1 MSNLLNTELYALFPP
16 NLQTAKARALSAA
29 FTAEYR
35 ALVEYIRKT
44 VIYADVMNLDEN
56 MCDLLALIFN
66 ISAYQQNLSIDA
78 KRELVR
84 SAFTALKGTKESV
97 QQVISAIHGRAKVK
111 EWFEYGGNPY
121 SFRIDVDITETG
133 AGANTYQRIIKNVNL
148 YKNVR
153 SVLDTVNF
161 EISPKSFVYA
171 GTTHETAEIIVIH
184 PYIAGNLETTAA
196 KVHSGSG
203 CFISHEILIQ
213 PKGSET

>member
-1 MSNLLNTELYALFPP
+1 MSNLLDTELYALLPP

-29 FTAEYR
+29 FAAEYR
-35 ALVEYIRKT
+35 ALVQYIRKT
-44 VIYADVMNLDEN
+44 IIYADVMSLDEN

-66 ISAYQQNLSIDA
+66 ISAYQQSLPINA

-97 QQVISAIHGRAKVK
+97 QQVISAVHGSAKIK
-111 EWFEYGGNPY
+111 EWFEYGGKPY
-121 SFRIDVDITETG
+121 SFKIDVDITKTG
-133 AGANTYQRIIKNVNL
+133 AGADTYQRIIKNVNS

-161 EISPKSFVYA
+161 DISPQSSAYA
-171 GTTHETAEIIVIH
+171 GAVHETAEIIIIH
-184 PYIAGNLETTAA
+184 PYIAGSLETTA

-213 PKGSET
+213 PKGSEA